1 VITPERLPRVR
12 PYRSRKKF
20 WTRRERA
27 QFLADLGRYSI
38 VSSYVAALLL
48 PGGFAL
54 LPVIAWWQRHK
65 RAAKPA
71 KRARPATRSKAAAR
85 SRRSPAP
92 SSGPRARRGRR

>member
-71 KRARPATRSKAAAR
+71 RPATRSKAAAR

>member
-71 KRARPATRSKAAAR
+71 RPTRSKAAAR